1 MKNLNYTGKAKLKP
15 VLILTKLF
23 TVILIIFSCSSN
35 DDGSAAARANSLQVF
50 SGDNQSSYIGNQLSD
65 VIEILVNDQNG
76 NAFAGTT
83 VSFSVSEG
91 TVIPNI
97 ATTDATGKA
106 LVTWTLGSSIG
117 EQILTATA
125 FANDGTPLI
134 GSPLNILAEGLDLCQ
149 ILTNTEQLPIGPDAG
164 TETNSIINV
173 SDDFIIAPDVLVSI
187 NLEHTFD
194 ADLEIFLIAPN
205 GLIIELSTD
214 NGAGGDNYTNTVFDD
229 QASALIIDGIAP
241 FTGSFRPEGVL
252 SGLIGNE
259 AQGDWIL
266 KIIDDAGADG
276 GMLLSW
282 SLQLCRS

>member
-1 MKNLNYTGKAKLKP
+1 MKNLKYASKTILKP

-23 TVILIIFSCSSN
+23 IAILIIFSCSSN

-50 SGDNQSSYIGNQLSD
+50 SGDNQSTFIGNQLTE

-76 NAFAGTT
+76 NPFAGTT

-106 LVTWTLGSSIG
+106 LVTWTLGNSIG

-134 GSPLNILAEGLDLCQ
+134 GSPMTILAEGLDLCQ
-149 ILTNTEQLPIGPDAG
+149 ILTSTEQLPIGPDAG

-173 SDDFIIAPDVLVSI
+173 TDDFIIAPDVLVTI
-187 NLEHTFD
+187 NLEHTYD
-194 ADLEIFLIAPN
+194 ADLDIFLIAPN

-214 NGAGGDNYTNTVFDD
+214 NGGSGNNYTNTIFDD

-241 FTGSFRPEGVL
+241 FAGSFRPEGVL
-252 SGLIGNE
+252 NGLIGNE

-266 KIIDDAGADG
+266 KIIDDQG
-276 GMLLSW
+276 GDEGILLNW
-282 SLQLCRS
+282 SLQLCR